1 MHSSAPIDP
10 RGPAPGPN
18 VRVSAAH
25 TAESV
30 YRDHA
35 PRITN
40 VARRM
45 LRNEADA
52 EDVTQ
57 EVLLQVVRKLD
68 TFRGDADLTTW
79 LHRVTVN
86 AALIHLRKRPQRLG
100 GQPVVSLR
108 QLRDEGHAAVGTPV
122 AARTPERL
130 AQDAEQ
136 RRLIELAIARLPER
150 YRVAFLLANV
160 EGLSHREIAVHLG
173 LTAAAVKTRMH
184 RARLL
189 LRDDLAAYDPT
200 LAGTT
205 TA

>member
-1 MHSSAPIDP
+1 
-10 RGPAPGPN
+10 
-18 VRVSAAH
+18 
-25 TAESV
+25 
-30 YRDHA
+30 
-35 PRITN
+35 
-40 VARRM
+40 M

-108 QLRDEGHAAVGTPV
+108 QLRDEGHAPVGTPV
-122 AARTPERL
+122 ATRTPDRL

-136 RRLIELAIARLPER
+136 RRLIEQAIARLPER
-150 YRVAFLLANV
+150 YRVAFLLASV
-160 EGLSHREIAVHLG
+160 EGLSHREIGVRLG

-200 LAGTT
+200 LARTT